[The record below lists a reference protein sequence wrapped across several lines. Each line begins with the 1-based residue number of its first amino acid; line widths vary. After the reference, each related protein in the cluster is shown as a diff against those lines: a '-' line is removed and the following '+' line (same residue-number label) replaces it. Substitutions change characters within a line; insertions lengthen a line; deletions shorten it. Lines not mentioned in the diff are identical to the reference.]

1 MADIEVAF
9 EPNLLF
15 SQDEGIVPLRIWQTV
30 SNLMDLFSRS
40 FPMTPGEVRL
50 IRLKL
55 TCSQFEYLL
64 VEILAD
70 VASSWDYSK

>member
-40 FPMTPGEVRL
+40 FPMTAGEVRL

-70 VASSWDYSK
+70 VASIHSFNC